1 MHYPHH
7 YGIPVGPKYT
17 RQTLCRVLHT
27 ANSTRQTNVGKTSFA
42 VSLFS
47 GTWQSLVV
55 CCFGPWHRQYINNKK
70 PKKIAKSFFNGGG
83 PHRSLASHLHPK
95 SQVAAFFAC
104 YTADKIQTHD
114 LPLACNLVYHCITLS
129 LVSILHFLS
138 PHIILNRV

>member
-1 MHYPHH
+1 MANSLSCIAHGKQHTTNKH
-7 YGIPVGPKYT
+7 
-17 RQTLCRVLHT
+17 RQNQLCREPFL
-27 ANSTRQTNVGKTSFA
+27 
-42 VSLFS
+42 

-55 CCFGPWHRQYINNKK
+55 CCFGPWQRKYINNKK

-104 YTADKIQTHD
+104 YAADKIQTHD